1 MQIEYELD
9 GVSVG
14 DPKDTPGNTYIR
26 EYRGSATG
34 NSVHVVGAFYFTGA
48 ASKGGTTWD
57 GSIRLYDV
65 PWPYDENLLVEKL
78 NVQGQTSDYVP
89 FDVWL
94 NIPADEEYV
103 DVRIEME
110 GNYANWQDRYLQL
123 DFILE
128 NPYYGSGGGSGAG
141 GTSDG
146 GWSDSEGCCC
156 AAVVLPLLA
165 TGIALAAKRNHP

>member
-1 MQIEYELD
+1 VS

-14 DPKDTPGNTYIR
+14 DPKDTPGNTYAR

-34 NSVHVVGAFYFTGA
+34 NNVHVTGGFYFTGP

-57 GSIRLYDV
+57 GSVRLYDV
-65 PWPYDENLLVEKL
+65 PWPYDENLLAEKL
-78 NVQGQTSDYVP
+78 YVKGQTGDYVP

-94 NIPADEEYV
+94 SIPAGEEYV

-110 GNYANWQDRYLQL
+110 GNYANWQDRYLQV
-123 DFILE
+123 DFILK
-128 NPYYGSGGGSGAG
+128 NPYYGSGGGSSYG
-141 GTSDG
+141 GPSDDG
-146 GWSDSEGCCC
+146 QGDGEGCCC

-165 TGIALAAKRNHP
+165 MGAAFVDKALKKN